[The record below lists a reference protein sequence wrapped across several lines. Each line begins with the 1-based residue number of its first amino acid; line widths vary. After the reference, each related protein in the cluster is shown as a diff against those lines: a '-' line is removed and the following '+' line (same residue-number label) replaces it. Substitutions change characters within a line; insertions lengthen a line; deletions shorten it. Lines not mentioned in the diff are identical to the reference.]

1 MTQPTRT
8 AKWKRGA
15 AAGAGFALVATLVA
29 TTTGPASLSA
39 SSHRE
44 APLIAGDPRADNTD
58 VYAFVSPDDEDTVTL
73 IANWLPFSEP
83 TGGPN
88 FYPWADGE
96 IAGLTDDN
104 AGADG
109 YNLGADDTAGQNGGA
124 VYKIN
129 IDNDGDAVA
138 DIVYSWVFDTI
149 TKDPGQFL
157 VNTGQFDS
165 VADAELNVYQTYDLI
180 VTDVGAGTDTVVLD
194 DAISA
199 PSIAGEVST
208 PDYQPLVDEAVASGT
223 AGDLMSYA
231 GQADDSFFLDLRV
244 FDLLYGAGVVPEV
257 GEDTLAGY
265 NVNTI
270 ALQVPKTELALNGD
284 DAANPVIGIWST
296 TDRFV
301 RDSDGGTPAD
311 PSDDTFESVQV
322 SRLGNPL
329 VNEVVLPL
337 ALKDAFNS
345 IPPSADASAAGGA
358 AVDAV
363 RRPILPPLVE
373 LIYGV
378 PTPGDNNDDGDND
391 DFNDDGSSADGEDS
405 PRSDLVEI
413 FLQGVSVDN
422 FGLGLEGEDADTN
435 PLLAADLNGHN
446 LNADAGAIQPSEQLR
461 LNMAVPVSAEPSA
474 AGVLGGDFQG
484 FPNGRRLADDVVD
497 IALAAAEGAF
507 FMDGADVSGLAPF
520 DSVDRNDREFSDT
533 FPYVALPHLDSVN
546 TGTEAPDQTPRNP
559 SIISINPERILDTR
573 TTAPAAA
580 GSTTVVNVGDAL
592 VPEDAQ
598 AAFLNITAAQTE
610 ADGFVTAFPCDA
622 DGDGTLDDRP
632 VASSLNPDPDRI
644 VSGLVSATPDADGNV
659 CIYTESATQ
668 LIVDVQ
674 AYIPGT
680 AEYTAIEPTR
690 LLDTRSGAK
699 PGAGSVQV
707 IDVSD
712 VDGTDGPD
720 GSSAVLVNI
729 TSAQTDSDGFIT
741 AYPCD
746 ADRPNTSNLNT
757 RVDTRRANLASVK
770 VAADGTICVYSSD
783 STHIAVDVVGAFPAA
798 SAYTPIVPER
808 LLDTRAGAEQTG
820 YTGSKP
826 IAGQVIEVD
835 VRGPG
840 TDVPDTAGTVVLN
853 VTGVAPEGDPGYLT
867 VFPCG
872 EDIPTASNLNL
883 QDLNT
888 AAAAV
893 AKVGDNDRV
902 CIFTFQPAHVLVDIV
917 GFFPGTVLPS

>member
-1 MTQPTRT
+1 
-8 AKWKRGA
+8 RGA

-58 VYAFVSPDDEDTVTL
+58 VYAFVSPDDEDSVTI

-83 TGGPN
+83 NGGPN

-104 AGADG
+104 NGDDG
-109 YNLGADDTAGQNGGA
+109 YNLGNDDTAGQDSGA
-124 VYKIN
+124 VYKVN

-165 VADAELNVYQTYDLI
+165 VNDDTLNVYQTYDLI
-180 VTDVGAGTDTVVLD
+180 VTDVDAGTDTTVLD
-194 DAISA
+194 DAIAA
-199 PSIAGEVST
+199 PSISGAVST

-223 AGDLMSYA
+223 AGDLTSFA
-231 GQADDSFFLDLRV
+231 GQADDPFFLDLRV
-244 FDLLYGAGVVPEV
+244 FDLLYGGGVVPEV

-270 ALQVPKTELALNGD
+270 ALQVPKSELALND
-284 DAANPVIGIWST
+284 DATNNPVVGIWST

-301 RDSDGGTPAD
+301 RTDDGGTDD
-311 PSDDTFESVQV
+311 PSDDDYEAVQV

-329 VNEVVLPL
+329 VNEVVIPL
-337 ALKDAFNS
+337 AIKDAFNS
-345 IPPSADASAAGGA
+345 IPPSADADVAP

-363 RRPILPPLVE
+363 QFPILPPLVQA
-373 LIYGV
+373 IYGLPV
-378 PTPGDNNDDGDND
+378 PGDDDGDNEQD
-391 DFNDDGSSADGEDS
+391 N
-405 PRSDLVEI
+405 PRTDLVEI
-413 FLQGVSVDN
+413 FLQGVSVEN
-422 FGLGLEGEDADTN
+422 TGLAADGDEN
-435 PLLAADLNGHN
+435 PALAADLNSLG
-446 LNADAGAIQPSEQLR
+446 LNADVDASTIRPSEMLR
-461 LNMAVPVSAEPSA
+461 LNMAVPVAAEPSD

-484 FPNGRRLADDVVD
+484 FPNGRRLEDDVVD
-497 IALAAAEGAF
+497 IALAVVEGAVYQ
-507 FMDGADVSGLAPF
+507 GGSDVSGLAPF
-520 DSVDRNDREFSDT
+520 DSVDRNDRDFKDV
-533 FPYVALPHLDSVN
+533 FPYVANPHLDSVN
-546 TGTEAPDQTPRNP
+546 NGSTPPDNTPRNP

-573 TTAPAAA
+573 DSDQAAA
-580 GSTTVVNVGDAL
+580 GSTTVVNLGDAL

-598 AAFLNITAAQTE
+598 AAFLNITAAR
-610 ADGFVTAFPCDA
+610 AGASGFVTAFPCDA
-622 DGDGTLDDRP
+622 DGDGTQDDRP
-632 VASSLNPDPDRI
+632 VASSLNPDPARI
-644 VSGLVSATPDADGNV
+644 VSGLVSAVPDAEGNV
-659 CIYTESATQ
+659 CIYTETATD

-674 AYIPGT
+674 AYIPGS
-680 AEYTAIEPTR
+680 AVYTAIQPER
-690 LLDTRSGAK
+690 LLDTRNGTK
-699 PGAGSVQV
+699 PGAASTQT

-712 VDGTDGPD
+712 VDGVAGPD
-720 GSSAVLVNI
+720 GSKAVLVNI

-746 ADRPNTSNLNT
+746 ADLPNTSNLNT
-757 RVDTRRANLASVK
+757 RTGTRRANLASVK
-770 VAADGTICVYSSD
+770 VSADDTICVYSSD
-783 STHIAVDVVGAFPAA
+783 PTHIAVDIVGAFPAA

-808 LLDTRAGAEQTG
+808 LVDTRNSTG
-820 YTGSKP
+820 YTGAKP
-826 IAGQVIEVD
+826 IAGQIIEID

-840 TDVPDTAGTVVLN
+840 TNVPDDSGTVVLN

-872 EDIPTASNLNL
+872 EDVPTASNLNL

-902 CIFTFQPAHVLVDIV
+902 CVYTFQPAHVIVDLV